1 MSKDM
6 AEVEKRIAS
15 LRRKIEEH
23 NYYYYVLDEPK
34 VADEVYDQWMR
45 ELVQLE
51 EEFPHLKTPDSPT
64 MKVGG
69 QPLPYFE
76 KVEHITPMLS
86 LDNAFDEQELRD
98 FDQRVKRLTGVE
110 QVAYVCE
117 LKIDGLAVSL
127 HYEEGRFVR
136 GATRGDGQVGEDITQ
151 NLKTIRSLPLR
162 LREDVT
168 LEVRGEA
175 FLPKSAF
182 QKMNQEREAQGE
194 PLFANPRNVA
204 AGSLRQL
211 DPRLAASRPLDL
223 FLYGTS
229 DVKGVLQPKTHAE
242 SLKLLKQLGLKVNP
256 NWQRA
261 ATIDEVIHYVN
272 HWRDQRSQLDYDID
286 GIVIK
291 VDDFSLYELLGT
303 TARSPRW
310 AIAYKFPAEEAVTVL
325 REIEI
330 TVGRTGVITPT
341 AILDA
346 VTLAG
351 TTVRRASLHNEDIIR
366 EKGLLLGDHVIVRKA
381 GDIIPEIV
389 GVLTERRTGDE
400 IPYQMPEHCPACDS
414 DLVRLEGEVA
424 LRCINPQCPAQT
436 LEGIIHFVSRGAM
449 NIEGLGE
456 KVVTQLYKH
465 GLVKGIADLYYL
477 EREKLLTLERMGE
490 KSVDNLLKAIERSK
504 QNSLERLLFG
514 FGIRYVGAKG
524 SLILARHFGHLDKI
538 LEATQEELEQIDEIG
553 PRMAESIVTYFS
565 NAEVRQTIERLRRKG
580 VNFLYK
586 GPSNTA
592 ISEESSPFYGKTVVL
607 TGTLHQMSRSE
618 AAAKIEAAGGK
629 VTNSVSR
636 KTDFLI
642 VGEKAGSKR
651 KRAEELGI
659 PILNEEEFL
668 ALLDMKKDA

>member
-1 MSKDM
+1 MNRDM
-6 AEVEKRIAS
+6 VEVEKRIAS
-15 LRRKIEEH
+15 LRRRIEEN
-23 NYYYYVLDEPK
+23 NYYYHVLDEPK

-69 QPLPYFE
+69 EPLPYFE
-76 KVEHITPMLS
+76 KVEHVTPMLS
-86 LDNAFDEQELRD
+86 LGNAFDEQELRD

-110 QVAYVCE
+110 QVAYICE

-127 HYEEGRFVR
+127 HYEEGQFVR

-162 LREDVT
+162 LRQDVT

-182 QKMNQEREAQGE
+182 HKMNQEREVRGE
-194 PLFANPRNVA
+194 ALFANPRNVA

-229 DVKGVLQPKTHAE
+229 DVKGVAQPKTHAA
-242 SLKLLKQLGLKVNP
+242 SLDLLTQLGLKVNP

-261 ATIDEVIHYVN
+261 ATIDEVIRYVN
-272 HWRDQRSQLDYDID
+272 NWRDQRSQLDYDID

-291 VDDFSLYELLGT
+291 VDDFSLYELLGS

-346 VTLAG
+346 VSLAG

-366 EKGLLLGDHVIVRKA
+366 EKGLQLGDHVIVRKA

-389 GVLTERRTGDE
+389 GVLTERRTGSE
-400 IPYQMPEHCPACDS
+400 VPYQMPKHCPACDN
-414 DLVRLEGEVA
+414 DLVRLEGEIA

-456 KVVTQLYKH
+456 KVVAQLYKH
-465 GLVKGIADLYYL
+465 GLVTGIADLYYL

-490 KSVDNLLKAIERSK
+490 KSVDNLLQAIERSK

-514 FGIRYVGAKG
+514 FGIRFVGAKG
-524 SLILARHFGHLDKI
+524 SLILARHFGHLDKL
-538 LEATQEELEQIDEIG
+538 LETTQEELEQIDDIG
-553 PRMAESIVTYFS
+553 PRMAESIVTYFA
-565 NAEVRQTIERLRRKG
+565 NAEVRKTIERLRQKG

-586 GPSNTA
+586 GPLKTA
-592 ISEESSPFYGKTVVL
+592 ASEENSPFYGKTIVL
-607 TGTLHQMSRSE
+607 TGTLQQMSRSE

-636 KTDFLI
+636 KTDLLI
-642 VGEKAGSKR
+642 AGEKAGSKR

-659 PILNEEEFL
+659 PIINEEEFL
-668 ALLDMKKDA
+668 ALLQAL